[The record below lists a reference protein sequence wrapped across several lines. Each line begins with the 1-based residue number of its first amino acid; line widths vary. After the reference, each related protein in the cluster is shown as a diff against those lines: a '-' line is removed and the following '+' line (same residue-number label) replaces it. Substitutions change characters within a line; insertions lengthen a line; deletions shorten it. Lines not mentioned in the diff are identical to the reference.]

1 MPLTLNKNI
10 KSPTKEELLREK
22 IEGIFKKMDEIKKEL
37 DKMKSII

>member
-22 IEGIFKKMDEIKKEL
+22 IEGNYKKMDEIKKEL
-37 DKMKSII
+37 DEMKSII

>member
-10 KSPTKEELLREK
+10 KSTTKEELLREK

-37 DKMKSII
+37 DEMKSII

>member
-22 IEGIFKKMDEIKKEL
+22 IEGIFKKMDEIKIEL
-37 DKMKSII
+37 DEMKSII

>member
-22 IEGIFKKMDEIKKEL
+22 IEGICKKMDEIKKEL
-37 DKMKSII
+37 DEMKSII

>member
-10 KSPTKEELLREK
+10 KSPTREELLREK

-37 DKMKSII
+37 DEMKSII